1 LVEGTVSAIA
11 WIAFKRHAQGPAK
24 GLEYRFALMMGVDAS
39 QVVDMQR
46 DAGMVDQTLEEFA
59 DQFGVKRAQHGAGK
73 GYFKRQAR
81 AAGKVDDHTAECFVQ
96 RHIGMA
102 VTQGSPFIA
111 HGTGQRL
118 PQGDAHIFD
127 CMVAVNV
134 QVAAAF
140 HAQVDQAVACNLL
153 QHVIEEADTG
163 IEFGLAAA
171 IEIDGENNVGFSRF
185 T

>member
-1 LVEGTVSAIA
+1 
-11 WIAFKRHAQGPAK
+11 
-24 GLEYRFALMMGVDAS
+24 
-39 QVVDMQR
+39 
-46 DAGMVDQTLEEFA
+46 
-59 DQFGVKRAQHGAGK
+59 
-73 GYFKRQAR
+73 
-81 AAGKVDDHTAECFVQ
+81 
-96 RHIGMA
+96 MA

-127 CMVAVNV
+127 CMVAIDV
-134 QVAAAF
+134 QVAAAL

-163 IEFGLAAA
+163 IEFGLAGA
-171 IEIDGENNVGFSRF
+171 IEIDGKDNIGFSRF